1 MKLND
6 QTTNHL
12 ALAIA
17 AVLGTASIGIA
28 PYSAAAAASDSGS
41 DQLQTIMV
49 TAQRRVQ
56 NSQNVPITLQALT
69 SRTLAQLNITTIDD
83 ALKYLPNVTSASE
96 GPAQSN
102 LYMRGLSTGTIGSG
116 AEGSF
121 PTVAIYLDDQSGQL
135 PGRNLDV
142 YAADLQR
149 IEVLEGPQG
158 TLFGA
163 GAQAGVVR
171 YITNKPVLDRTEGDV
186 NAGYAV
192 TAHGDPST
200 NIDATLNVPI
210 IPGKFA
216 VRALIFN
223 ENRGGYIDNIPATF
237 TRAPTDKGIAY
248 YFHGVVPPGPSLS
261 NDNLVGRA
269 INPVT
274 YKGGRVEAKY
284 QFDPDWSALVSQMV
298 QNIDAEGVF
307 YAEQYDGLGQPLPPL
322 SVQLYNPSYNKDR
335 FSNTALTVEGRIGEL
350 HFIYSGGYLDRNS
363 DQQQDYTNYSRGA
376 YAEYYQ
382 CNLPGSVVNGV
393 TTPANGGNC
402 YSPSG
407 YWTEHENTTH
417 QSHEMRL
424 STPEDWRLRGLVGV
438 FWEDFTIHDQED
450 WFYTSNPNFVQIAPP
465 PGTTANNPSV
475 RPQGESYFN
484 DITRGYKQ
492 KAAYLSV
499 DYDILPKTLTLTAGT
514 RYYSIE
520 NFEVGSN
527 VGSYGCN
534 PGGIFSAASVASPCT
549 VPISNGNNLDA
560 KNLHKTYS
568 GFTSRVNLTWHVTDA
583 AMLYYTWSQGFR
595 PGGFNRAQAVI
606 QPSSPLYGVFK
617 PPLAFAPDTLTNN
630 ELGWKTEWWS
640 HRVQF
645 NGAVYQENWNNTQL
659 SIFDPGVTGNIT
671 FTTNGPNYRVRG
683 VEISTIARVT
693 HGLTVSGSAA
703 WNSSDVVKT
712 LGLVNPST
720 GQPINIVNPFGALGS
735 PLAQSPPFEANLRAR
750 YDFHVG
756 DYRAFWQ
763 IGGMHQAHSY
773 ATTDQLTKTLQG
785 ASVAF
790 DDPGFTTYDASLG
803 IGKGAWD
810 AQLYGTNLTDV
821 HAILYSSYAEYV
833 KANTVNVPRTIG
845 VRMSYR
851 F

>member
-28 PYSAAAAASDSGS
+28 PYSAAAAASDGSS

-248 YFHGVVPPGPSLS
+248 YFHGVVPPGPLLS

-322 SVQLYNPSYNKDR
+322 SVHSKLAELESAYVSH
-335 FSNTALTVEGRIGEL
+335 TWTVVIHELT
-350 HFIYSGGYLDRNS
+350 LDR
-363 DQQQDYTNYSRGA
+363 
-376 YAEYYQ
+376 
-382 CNLPGSVVNGV
+382 C
-393 TTPANGGNC
+393 
-402 YSPSG
+402 
-407 YWTEHENTTH
+407 
-417 QSHEMRL
+417 
-424 STPEDWRLRGLVGV
+424 
-438 FWEDFTIHDQED
+438 
-450 WFYTSNPNFVQIAPP
+450 
-465 PGTTANNPSV
+465 
-475 RPQGESYFN
+475 
-484 DITRGYKQ
+484 
-492 KAAYLSV
+492 
-499 DYDILPKTLTLTAGT
+499 
-514 RYYSIE
+514 
-520 NFEVGSN
+520 
-527 VGSYGCN
+527 
-534 PGGIFSAASVASPCT
+534 
-549 VPISNGNNLDA
+549 
-560 KNLHKTYS
+560 
-568 GFTSRVNLTWHVTDA
+568 
-583 AMLYYTWSQGFR
+583 
-595 PGGFNRAQAVI
+595 
-606 QPSSPLYGVFK
+606 
-617 PPLAFAPDTLTNN
+617 
-630 ELGWKTEWWS
+630 
-640 HRVQF
+640 
-645 NGAVYQENWNNTQL
+645 
-659 SIFDPGVTGNIT
+659 
-671 FTTNGPNYRVRG
+671 
-683 VEISTIARVT
+683 
-693 HGLTVSGSAA
+693 
-703 WNSSDVVKT
+703 
-712 LGLVNPST
+712 
-720 GQPINIVNPFGALGS
+720 
-735 PLAQSPPFEANLRAR
+735 
-750 YDFHVG
+750 
-756 DYRAFWQ
+756 
-763 IGGMHQAHSY
+763 
-773 ATTDQLTKTLQG
+773 
-785 ASVAF
+785 
-790 DDPGFTTYDASLG
+790 
-803 IGKGAWD
+803 
-810 AQLYGTNLTDV
+810 
-821 HAILYSSYAEYV
+821 
-833 KANTVNVPRTIG
+833 
-845 VRMSYR
+845 
-851 F
+851 

>member
-28 PYSAAAAASDSGS
+28 PYSAAAAASDGSS

-210 IPGKFA
+210 IPGRFA

-284 QFDPDWSALVSQMV
+284 QFDPDWSALASQMV
-298 QNIDAEGVF
+298 QNTDAKGVF
-307 YAEQYDGLGQPLPPL
+307 YAEQYDGLGKPLPPL
-322 SVQLYNPSYNKDR
+322 SAHSKLAELESAYVSHTLTVVIHDALPAS
-335 FSNTALTVEGRIGEL
+335 ALTARPSAIALCRARALLLEPFPTCESL
-350 HFIYSGGYLDRNS
+350 
-363 DQQQDYTNYSRGA
+363 QQQ
-376 YAEYYQ
+376 
-382 CNLPGSVVNGV
+382 
-393 TTPANGGNC
+393 
-402 YSPSG
+402 
-407 YWTEHENTTH
+407 
-417 QSHEMRL
+417 RL
-424 STPEDWRLRGLVGV
+424 ERFQP
-438 FWEDFTIHDQED
+438 
-450 WFYTSNPNFVQIAPP
+450 
-465 PGTTANNPSV
+465 
-475 RPQGESYFN
+475 
-484 DITRGYKQ
+484 
-492 KAAYLSV
+492 LSV
-499 DYDILPKTLTLTAGT
+499 AAQHLASLAVIIRRTQARDEFRLLPLERLDLFRKARKLTLLVVAEPHFGGSCAG
-514 RYYSIE
+514 
-520 NFEVGSN
+520 
-527 VGSYGCN
+527 
-534 PGGIFSAASVASPCT
+534 
-549 VPISNGNNLDA
+549 
-560 KNLHKTYS
+560 
-568 GFTSRVNLTWHVTDA
+568 
-583 AMLYYTWSQGFR
+583 
-595 PGGFNRAQAVI
+595 
-606 QPSSPLYGVFK
+606 
-617 PPLAFAPDTLTNN
+617 
-630 ELGWKTEWWS
+630 
-640 HRVQF
+640 
-645 NGAVYQENWNNTQL
+645 
-659 SIFDPGVTGNIT
+659 
-671 FTTNGPNYRVRG
+671 
-683 VEISTIARVT
+683 
-693 HGLTVSGSAA
+693 
-703 WNSSDVVKT
+703 
-712 LGLVNPST
+712 
-720 GQPINIVNPFGALGS
+720 
-735 PLAQSPPFEANLRAR
+735 
-750 YDFHVG
+750 
-756 DYRAFWQ
+756 
-763 IGGMHQAHSY
+763 
-773 ATTDQLTKTLQG
+773 
-785 ASVAF
+785 
-790 DDPGFTTYDASLG
+790 
-803 IGKGAWD
+803 
-810 AQLYGTNLTDV
+810 
-821 HAILYSSYAEYV
+821 
-833 KANTVNVPRTIG
+833 
-845 VRMSYR
+845 
-851 F
+851 